1 VVLHQPRLDTVAGAL
16 VVQARRQAAAE
27 QQAIYTF
34 TVADEA
40 GRPLVEGRATVV
52 LNTPLEA
59 PT

>member
-1 VVLHQPRLDTVAGAL
+1 
-16 VVQARRQAAAE
+16 VQARRQAAAE

>member
-1 VVLHQPRLDTVAGAL
+1 VAGAL
-16 VVQARRQAAAE
+16 VVQARRQAAAQ

-40 GRPLVEGRATVV
+40 GRLLVEGRATVV
-52 LNTPLEA
+52 LNTPLTPPPEA